1 MGCPYDRSAEL
12 LNRRADGGGTVLFF
26 GIVLDNRGM
35 DYSSSPS
42 CSVSTGVSVP
52 KRPSVSLL
60 GPAVN
65 HRVVEE
71 PAAPLLPK
79 VKDQIPSMNIRE
91 LSGLRTKPMKAAI
104 QPLRKLPTRMVLL
117 NSPKSRGVQTTPQG
131 ALNQSPCSRRPSNVP
146 VVLKISTKPRPVP
159 ATGSWRRASCLA

>member
-1 MGCPYDRSAEL
+1 M
-12 LNRRADGGGTVLFF
+12 RRADTA
-26 GIVLDNRGM
+26 DKHCCWNRVHKSRM
-35 DYSSSPS
+35 SYSSSPS
-42 CSVSTGVSVP
+42 CSVSAGVRVP

-79 VKDQIPSMNIRE
+79 VKDQIPSMSIRE
-91 LSGLRTKPMKAAI
+91 LSGLRAKPMNFLVKPSKAAI

-131 ALNQSPCSRRPSNVP
+131 ALNQSPRSRRPSNVP
-146 VVLKISTKPRPVP
+146 VVLKIATKPRPAP
-159 ATGSWRRASCLA
+159 ATGSWRAASCLA